1 MSALMWRSVGAAHPR
16 RLGEARRQAHSA
28 VQWLSRLAHSYM
40 APQPDARHTRLR
52 WDPQRLALVTQE
64 FLPALTVELRIPG
77 LALQFKQDDRP
88 VPHVMEVDDRTPAEV
103 EAWVL
108 VELLHRGLDRDRFS
122 KSLPYQM
129 PDLITGDAV
138 GYVAAPLAAELDEL
152 AAWFT
157 NAAEILAAIAS
168 EAPPASA
175 DAACPGAVVLARGL
189 SPRRPS
195 AAPSARFFARANAAR
210 RFLGR
215 RRRQRSGLFLR
226 DAPRHN
232 RNAAVRQRPDSG
244 ELLGGETARRGR
256 AGSSA
261 RRRRRPAQDGGEIAI
276 TVRAWSDGSPCP
288 RRRPRA
294 GCRARRSWPAP
305 RSDRRDAASA
315 HRSCSGS

>member
-1 MSALMWRSVGAAHPR
+1 MWRSVGAAHPR

-168 EAPPASA
+168 EAPPA
-175 DAACPGAVVLARGL
+175 PT
-189 SPRRPS
+189 PRR
-195 AAPSARFFARANAAR
+195 
-210 RFLGR
+210 L
-215 RRRQRSGLFLR
+215 
-226 DAPRHN
+226 
-232 RNAAVRQRPDSG
+232 
-244 ELLGGETARRGR
+244 
-256 AGSSA
+256 
-261 RRRRRPAQDGGEIAI
+261 
-276 TVRAWSDGSPCP
+276 P
-288 RRRPRA
+288 RRRGFGPRSLTSPSFCRSIRTIFRA
-294 GCRARRSWPAP
+294 GECCAPVSRSET
-305 RSDRRDAASA
+305 AAAIRPIST
-315 HRSCSGS
+315 

>member
-1 MSALMWRSVGAAHPR
+1 MSALMWRSVGAADPR

-28 VQWLSRLAHSYM
+28 AQWLARLAHSYM
-40 APQPDARHTRLR
+40 APQPDARHTLLR

-77 LALQFKQDDRP
+77 LALQFKQDGRP

-152 AAWFT
+152 AAWFA

-168 EAPPASA
+168 EAPRAPTPPVPGPWCWPQLFHLAVLLPLHPHDPSRGPMLRA
-175 DAACPGAVVLARGL
+175 GFSVGDGGSDQAYFYVTPHDAIATP
-189 SPRRPS
+189 PS
-195 AAPSARFFARANAAR
+195 ASVLTAAS
-210 RFLGR
+210 FLAE
-215 RRRQRSGLFLR
+215 RQPAEAALDRLR
-226 DAPRHN
+226 
-232 RNAAVRQRPDSG
+232 AAVGALRKTG
-244 ELLGGETARRGR
+244 AK
-256 AGSSA
+256 
-261 RRRRRPAQDGGEIAI
+261 
-276 TVRAWSDGSPCP
+276 
-288 RRRPRA
+288 
-294 GCRARRSWPAP
+294 
-305 RSDRRDAASA
+305 
-315 HRSCSGS
+315 

>member
-168 EAPPASA
+168 EAPPAPTPTPPAPAPWFWPEVSHL
-175 DAACPGAVVLARGL
+175 AVLLPLHPHDFSRGRML
-189 SPRRPS
+189 RAGFSVGDGGSDQAYFYVMPHDTIATPPS
-195 AAPSARFFARANAAR
+195 ASVLTAAS
-210 RFLGR
+210 FLAE
-215 RRRQRSGLFLR
+215 RQPAEAALDRLR
-226 DAPRHN
+226 
-232 RNAAVRQRPDSG
+232 AAVGALRK
-244 ELLGGETARRGR
+244 TA
-256 AGSSA
+256 AK
-261 RRRRRPAQDGGEIAI
+261 
-276 TVRAWSDGSPCP
+276 
-288 RRRPRA
+288 
-294 GCRARRSWPAP
+294 
-305 RSDRRDAASA
+305 
-315 HRSCSGS
+315 